1 MAVNE
6 RAIASARPVEPPRYG
21 LLVAAQVTPLNGV
34 RWQRGV
40 AWEPEACASSGRV
53 SIENCGSTAELT
65 AERHAD
71 FLNADPFLVWSADE
85 CSIFGSR
92 ARDWS
97 GRVTR
102 QLEATQSFQI
112 AEELWGGEL
121 SAADGLDNRAL
132 IDSTSDTV
140 TDAPASVLDAFA
152 CLEHGLARCSNGRR
166 GMIHVT
172 PQVLVHLVTNSTVTR
187 EGTQYLSPL
196 GNIVVADAGYDGSG
210 PGGSPATTSQWA
222 YATGL
227 VQVTLEA
234 QAELVPGTLEDAQSI
249 WRGLD
254 RSVNTLG
261 IRAQKL
267 AMFQWDECCHLA
279 AEINLAPCL
288 IGGAS

>member
-6 RAIASARPVEPPRYG
+6 RAVGIARPVEPPRYG

-34 RWQRGV
+34 RWQRGIKF
-40 AWEPEACASSGRV
+40 EPESCGSSGRTA
-53 SIENCGSTAELT
+53 ILECGSTDELL
-65 AERHAD
+65 AERDAA
-71 FLNADPFLVWSADE
+71 FVNADPFLIWSADE
-85 CSIFGSR
+85 CSIFGAR

-112 AEELWGGEL
+112 AEELWTGTL
-121 SAADGLDNRAL
+121 SAEAGLDNRAL
-132 IDSTSDTV
+132 VDSASDTLTNGAV
-140 TDAPASVLDAFA
+140 SALDAFA
-152 CLEHGLARCSNGRR
+152 CLEQGLARCSQGRR

-172 PQVLVHLVTNSTVTR
+172 PQVLVHLITNATVVR

-210 PGGSPATTSQWA
+210 PGGVPASTSQWA

-227 VQVTLEA
+227 IGVTLEA
-234 QAELVPGTLEDAQSI
+234 AAEVVPGSLEDAQSL
-249 WRGLD
+249 WRALD
-254 RSVNTLG
+254 RDVNTLG

-267 AMFQWDECCHLA
+267 AMYQWDECCHLA